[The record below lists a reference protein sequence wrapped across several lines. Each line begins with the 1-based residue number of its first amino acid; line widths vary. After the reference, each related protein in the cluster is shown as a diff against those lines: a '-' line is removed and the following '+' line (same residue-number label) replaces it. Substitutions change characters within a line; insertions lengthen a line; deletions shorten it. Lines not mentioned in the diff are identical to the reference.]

1 MCLVM
6 VDALCYGLSDGNE
19 EKGSL
24 ETLLKLTGINLVEDH
39 IGLHNSSDISRQ
51 SEHGQIVTH
60 KNNNKNKRS
69 WRSCRSGPERA
80 SATKPKNNSIK
91 VN

>member
-6 VDALCYGLSDGNE
+6 VDALCYGLSDSNE

-39 IGLHNSSDISRQ
+39 TGLHNSSDISRQ
-51 SEHGQIVTH
+51 SE
-60 KNNNKNKRS
+60 
-69 WRSCRSGPERA
+69 
-80 SATKPKNNSIK
+80 
-91 VN
+91 

>member
-39 IGLHNSSDISRQ
+39 IVS
-51 SEHGQIVTH
+51 TT
-60 KNNNKNKRS
+60 
-69 WRSCRSGPERA
+69 A
-80 SATKPKNNSIK
+80 ATSHVR
-91 VN
+91 VNMAK